1 MNEIEFIRT
10 QVATERKHVEAVSN
24 ACAAAVDAMGRARPA
39 ERAALEEFCETCADY
54 LVYVMARFRA
64 RDQVHYQLL
73 YARLSP
79 GNQEDRALL
88 LHLEKTLAAG
98 RTGLMKLESSL
109 AERRKNR
116 LTARDLATVC
126 QEYIGHLQET
136 MGMRRDRIQNLFDRY
151 YGVEEWRHASLV
163 DADSILD
170 ERARYAKVQAKLPPG
185 IRLASSDRPDR

>member
-10 QVATERKHVEAVSN
+10 QVATERRHVEAVSS
-24 ACAAAVDAMGRARPA
+24 ACAAAIDAMGRARPA
-39 ERAALEEFCETCADY
+39 EKAALEEFCETCAEY

-79 GNQEDRALL
+79 GNQEDRTLL
-88 LHLEKTLAAG
+88 LHLEKTLGAG
-98 RTGLMKLESSL
+98 RTGLLKLETAL
-109 AERRKNR
+109 GERRRNR
-116 LTARDLATVC
+116 ISARDLAAVC

-136 MGMRRDRIQNLFDRY
+136 MGMRRDRIQSLFDRY
-151 YGVEEWRHASLV
+151 YGVEEWRHSALV

-170 ERARYAKVQAKLPPG
+170 ERSRYARVQGKLPPG